1 MSHEDKPSTS
11 NLRDV
16 VHIQDGVRI
25 EHDDGGYTVTNPD
38 GIAVSCGPDG
48 SIDGRLPVIR
58 ALSVAD
64 ISRVTQH
71 NIARVFDTVSHTL
84 HFEGGGVLSYMHST
98 SGEGYEFSGH
108 NVCVE
113 MNSEGVV
120 IVHGTTP
127 D

>member
-1 MSHEDKPSTS
+1 MPHKDEPSTS
-11 NLRDV
+11 NRRDV
-16 VHIQDGVRI
+16 VYIRGGVRI

-48 SIDGRLPVIR
+48 NIDGKLPVIR

-64 ISRVTQH
+64 ISLVTHH

-98 SGEGYEFSGH
+98 SGQGYELSGH
-108 NVCVE
+108 NVYVE
-113 MNSEGVV
+113 MGSDGVV
-120 IVHGTTP
+120 IVHGSTP